1 MADTLDK
8 LVALMA
14 LEPLTDNTFQGNST
28 DIGTGRIYGGQV
40 LAQALTAAQLTVSD
54 GKPIHSLHAYF
65 LREGDFRLPVIFKVD
80 LTRDGRS
87 FSTRTVTAI
96 QRDKPIFIAST
107 SFQIHETGLE
117 YQSTMPHVPDPESIP
132 NLRDTDTTE
141 PSNRLLQL
149 PAPFD
154 LRPVRSICSGNNAE
168 ETNFH
173 NYLWIKTKHA
183 VASNADLHRAILA
196 YLSDYGLIS
205 TALLPHK
212 MRLGHPTLQ
221 VASLDHGLWLHR
233 PFRIDEWM
241 LYTCEPISTSGAR
254 GLARGQFYTRDG
266 ILVATTI
273 QEGLL
278 RMIKKPE

>member
-1 MADTLDK
+1 
-8 LVALMA
+8 
-14 LEPLTDNTFQGNST
+14 
-28 DIGTGRIYGGQV
+28 
-40 LAQALTAAQLTVSD
+40 
-54 GKPIHSLHAYF
+54 
-65 LREGDFRLPVIFKVD
+65 
-80 LTRDGRS
+80 
-87 FSTRTVTAI
+87 
-96 QRDKPIFIAST
+96 
-107 SFQIHETGLE
+107 
-117 YQSTMPHVPDPESIP
+117 MPHVPDPESIP

-149 PAPFD
+149 SAPFD
-154 LRPVRSICSGNNAE
+154 LRPVRSICSGKNAE